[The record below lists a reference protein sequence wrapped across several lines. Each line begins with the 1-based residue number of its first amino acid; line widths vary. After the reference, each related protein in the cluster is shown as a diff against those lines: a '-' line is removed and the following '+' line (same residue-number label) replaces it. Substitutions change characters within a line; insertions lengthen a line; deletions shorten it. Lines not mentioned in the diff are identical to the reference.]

1 MSAPLFLA
9 ISGKARAAASIEALG
24 FVCCNDTLALI
35 DYRQAALLALD
46 GIGRNRLVA
55 HSGLASTEADAPYAL
70 WLAEVVAAVR
80 PQLESLS
87 ESVPLLEVTPAQLP
101 EALAAA
107 WSDWLPSYLSA
118 LPLRGPDGR
127 VRAVLL
133 LARDTPW
140 PQESAAASPQAWLGP
155 LMAVYGHAWWALSAR
170 GLRFGERVRALW
182 RSRAFRVVAPLLL
195 LALCIPVRE
204 YTLAPAEV
212 VSLATQVIAA
222 PMDGVIRR
230 ITVAPNTPV
239 KQGDTIAELDAT
251 TQRNRVAVARAALAT
266 ARAEFLQSSQ
276 RAFESQQAKADLV
289 QAQARVR
296 ESEAELAWLS
306 EDLSRLQ
313 IRAPAAG
320 VFVYSDPDDWAGK
333 PVQTGERI
341 GLLADPQKLGVQAWV
356 PVGEA
361 INLQPGA
368 AMTLFLRI
376 APLNPLAAK
385 LDHAAYQVTE
395 SPEAVASYRVRGT
408 LADAAIDARVG
419 LRGTVRIGGDW
430 TVLGYLVMR
439 RPFAWLREWCGC

>member
-1 MSAPLFLA
+1 MKPAAKEPAAPA
-9 ISGKARAAASIEALG
+9 PATNGARAAGGEVRILIIADRESTLSAPTAGRVASIDVRLG
-24 FVCCNDTLALI
+24 DAV
-35 DYRQAALLALD
+35 AA
-46 GIGRNRLVA
+46 GPVLVA
-55 HSGLASTEADAPYAL
+55 FDCDEINARRE
-70 WLAEVVAAVR
+70 
-80 PQLESLS
+80 
-87 ESVPLLEVTPAQLP
+87 
-101 EALAAA
+101 AA
-107 WSDWLPSYLSA
+107 WA
-118 LPLRGPDGR
+118 ETKT
-127 VRAVLL
+127 
-133 LARDTPW
+133 ARL
-140 PQESAAASPQAWLGP
+140 QHEAKIKLQGLESAAEVEVELAAMNVDRAEAQARVFDAQL
-155 LMAVYGHAWWALSAR
+155 AQC
-170 GLRFGERVRALW
+170 RF
-182 RSRAFRVVAPLLL
+182 
-195 LALCIPVRE
+195 
-204 YTLAPAEV
+204 APAFAARVARIHVKTGQSVTAGAPIIDV
-212 VSLATQVIAA
+212 VSTESLKARINVSTQVIAA

-376 APLNPLAAK
+376 APLSPLAAK

-419 LRGTVRIGGDW
+419 LRGTVRIGGDS